1 VHRINTEADV
11 IWVDGH
17 SDYGHAFEAFWERWG
32 RDINTKTTVLLL
44 GDARNNYHAAQAWVL
59 GEMAKKAR
67 HVYWL
72 NPEPRSY
79 WDTGDSIVGQYATHC
94 DGAYECRNLK
104 QLEKFVEQL
113 G

>member
-1 VHRINTEADV
+1 MKHVARRKVKLPVAV
-11 IWVDGH
+11 K
-17 SDYGHAFEAFWERWG
+17 FLERARQRLSALESE
-32 RDINTKTTVLLL
+32 RDAAAKNVTRF
-44 GDARNNYHAAQAWVL
+44 DDHAAQAWVL

-79 WDTGDSIVGQYATHC
+79 WDTGDSIVSQYATHC

-104 QLEKFVEQL
+104 QLERFVEQL